1 MKVLFAVNSNGLGHA
16 TRCTP
21 LIRAIIND
29 KHEVCI
35 LSSNRALE
43 FLKNEFGDK
52 VKEYF
57 MLPDY
62 SLQNRIFTEKNVS
75 INKFVLFLP
84 LYIKEVYNEHKDF
97 LEIHKKYQFDTI
109 ISDTRYGIYDK
120 NTPSYLICHHI
131 KMKGDGIWRF
141 GDRLTEFALYIMRKK
156 YKKILIPD
164 FEENSVSGEY
174 THNFRFLKKKDIE
187 YLGILSMVE
196 KLKVKEDVDYFFS
209 ISGPEPQRTVFE
221 NIVLPSLDKIKGKK
235 IVVALGQPENKSIV
249 KKSNATIY
257 GFFDR
262 KEQEKMMNRSKLVIT
277 RSGYTTV
284 MELAELGKKALFVP
298 TKGQPEQ
305 EYLAV
310 YHKEKGNYHYC
321 SQDEMKIPEDLDI
334 AMSFP
339 GVKAQYKTIESV
351 KKFMGIVFNKN

>member
-1 MKVLFAVNSNGLGHA
+1 
-16 TRCTP
+16 
-21 LIRAIIND
+21 
-29 KHEVCI
+29 
-35 LSSNRALE
+35 
-43 FLKNEFGDK
+43 

-57 MLPDY
+57 VLPDY

-84 LYIKEVYNEHKDF
+84 LYIKEVYNEHRSF
-97 LEIHKKYQFDTI
+97 LEIHKKYQFDI
-109 ISDTRYGIYDK
+109 VISDTRYGIYDK

-131 KMKGDGIWRF
+131 KMKGEGIFRF

-156 YKKILIPD
+156 YRKILIPD
-164 FEENSVSGEY
+164 FETNSVSGEY
-174 THNFRFLKKKDIE
+174 TNNFRFLKKEDIE

-196 KLKVKEDVDYFFS
+196 KLKVKEDIDYFFS

-221 NIVLPSLDKIKGKK
+221 NIVLPNLGKIKGKK
-235 IVVALGQPENKSIV
+235 VVVALGQPENKSI
-249 KKSNATIY
+249 KKVGNATVY

-284 MELAELGKKALFVP
+284 MELVELEKKALFVP

-310 YHKEKGNYHYC
+310 YHKEIGNYHYC
-321 SQDEMKIPEDLDI
+321 SQDTMQIPEDLEK
-334 AMSFP
+334 AMGFP
-339 GVKAQYKTIESV
+339 GLKAQYKTSESV
-351 KKFMGIVFNKN
+351 KRFVKIVFNKD